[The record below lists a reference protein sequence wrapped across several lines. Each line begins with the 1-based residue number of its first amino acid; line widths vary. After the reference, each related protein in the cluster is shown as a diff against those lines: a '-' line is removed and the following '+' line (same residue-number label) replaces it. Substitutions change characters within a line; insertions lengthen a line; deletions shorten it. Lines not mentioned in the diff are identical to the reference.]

1 MDRIKTNSKEVN
13 KGDTFIAIKGYNH
26 DGHNYITD
34 AIKRGASKVICEK
47 GNYDIPTIIVPD
59 TNLYLKEY
67 LKKNYS
73 DLFKDLK
80 IIGVTGTNGKTTTTF
95 LISQI
100 LTNLGINNAYIGT
113 IGFYIN
119 SKLYKELDNTT
130 PDTLTLYKLI
140 KLSKEKNIKYIVMEI
155 SSHALELDRL
165 HGIKLDCAVFTNL
178 TEDHLDFHK
187 TMNSYLN
194 SKLKIIELLKDSGY
208 LVINNDDKYAENFK
222 FKNTINVGFNN
233 YDFNIIKYEYV
244 DNKTKLLFKFK
255 NKEYQ
260 ITLNFKA
267 LYNIYNYIE
276 AVAALYSLG
285 IKLND
290 IIDVS
295 YKLNTPTGRMETI
308 LYKNNYIIIDYA
320 HTPDALE
327 KIITETKKC
336 YNKKTITIIG
346 CGGNR
351 EKEKRSIMGSIASKY
366 SDYVIF
372 TSDNP
377 RNESIKDILND
388 MTINLR
394 KNNFE
399 IIEDRKKAILKAL
412 DMMDNNVILI
422 LGKGHENYQIINNKK
437 YPFNDKQIVLDYIN

>member
-165 HGIKLDCAVFTNL
+165 HGIKLDCAIFTNL

>member
-422 LGKGHENYQIINNKK
+422 LGKGHENYQIINKKK

>member
-336 YNKKTITIIG
+336 YNKKTITLIG